1 MNRVVDSLYESEYE
15 EETWADFMVSA
26 AIWVGIA
33 GVVVALLFVKRQ
45 LAVKQNAKN
54 AKKARK

>member
-1 MNRVVDSLYESEYE
+1 MDNLSESEYE

-33 GVVVALLFVKRQ
+33 GVVVALLFVKKQIAAR
-45 LAVKQNAKN
+45 QNAKN